1 MTSRRSFI
9 KTLPLAGSFVLLAQ
23 SVRGADMPMVDP
35 KDPQAV
41 ALGYVNEAGNADK
54 AKFPKFAPGQACS
67 GCQLYQGQP
76 GAASGGC
83 TLFAGKQVAA
93 KGWCSAYAK
102 KA

>member
-9 KTLPLAGSFVLLAQ
+9 KILPLAGSFVLLGQ
-23 SVRGADMPMVDP
+23 SAHGADMPMVDP
-35 KDPQAV
+35 KDPQAA
-41 ALGYVNEAGNADK
+41 ALGYVNDARNADK
-54 AKFPKFAPGQACS
+54 VKFTKFAPGQMCS

>member
-9 KTLPLAGSFVLLAQ
+9 KTLPLAGSFVLFAQ
-23 SVRGADMPMVDP
+23 SARGADMPMVDP
-35 KDPQAV
+35 KDPQAA
-41 ALGYVNEAGNADK
+41 ALGYVNDAGNADK
-54 AKFPKFAPGQACS
+54 VKFTKFAAGQVCS
-67 GCQLYQGQP
+67 GCQLYQGAP

-93 KGWCSAYAK
+93 KGWCSAYVK